1 MNIDTDF
8 TQSIVIDNI
17 KCLIQDVNMQ
27 FGQFNIRFNHGF
39 EVFNVCCG
47 PGGINID
54 RGPQQTLITE
64 TLWLNVIISH
74 S

>member
-47 PGGINID
+47 P
-54 RGPQQTLITE
+54 
-64 TLWLNVIISH
+64 ISLLMPDLKRRN
-74 S
+74 